1 MTSATRLWRRET
13 WGRWVWLAAL
23 LLWLGA
29 AGAAQ
34 ARTVLDLDTSQQP
47 VLLKDWGDLWLD
59 TTGQRTAVQV
69 KTDPA
74 IPWQPT
80 SSGQIHPLRSGHALW
95 IRFTIPPAPD
105 AERWYLEV
113 PAPSVNRVTLY
124 TEDSAGQ
131 WLAQYAGDTLPVAKW
146 PVPHR
151 HPLLPVALSAEVPTS
166 YLLRVENAT
175 GFSAPLRF
183 ISESTLSRSEQRVS
197 LLLGIYFGLAGLAVV
212 LSVLS
217 AASLRDSAY
226 ALYAPAVA
234 AMALTQAAVT
244 GIGGLHL
251 WPDLA
256 VWNDVSVALLPPLT
270 AGMIL
275 LFIAAAVS
283 LDERSVRL
291 HRIILALTLLCFV
304 GAAST
309 LLLPLD
315 DRQRLA
321 QPAVG
326 LAQVV
331 GLYVLFWAWRRGDRY
346 AIWLFAG
353 FLPVA
358 LMATLPILR
367 SQGLLAQ
374 NALTL
379 HGMQVAHGLELP
391 LVLVVLMLRSQ
402 QLRENTRR
410 IRGLDR
416 IDPATGLINEGVFT
430 TRLARMIARSH
441 RLRHQSAVLLV
452 DVTNIDVLQ
461 RDFGRPSAQEL
472 PLRLAGRLLT
482 TAREI
487 DSVARL
493 SDLRFGLLV
502 EGPLTPKEAEG
513 IGPRVVARCLMPFDD
528 KPRGWVAQ
536 VRIASALVP
545 MDGSNAEAVLTHLS
559 AILAAVPDGSRRAVY
574 TLGEARAHSTPPEL
588 NGDTRQEDWN
598 D

>member
-1 MTSATRLWRRET
+1 MTTPTTRQWRGQ
-13 WGRWVWLAAL
+13 WGSWVWRAALAL
-23 LLWLGA
+23 LLCL
-29 AGAAQ
+29 AGPASS
-34 ARTVLDLDTSQQP
+34 RTVLDLDTTHQP
-47 VLLKDWGDLWLD
+47 VLLHDWGDYWLD
-59 TTGQRTAVQV
+59 TTGQRTAPQV
-69 KTDPA
+69 RADTALD
-74 IPWQPT
+74 WQPT
-80 SSGQIHPLRSGHALW
+80 HTGLIHPMRSGQALW

-105 AERWYLEV
+105 SERWYLEV
-113 PAPSVNRVTLY
+113 PAPSVNRATLF

-131 WLAQYAGDTLPVAKW
+131 WIPQIAGDTLPVASW

-151 HPLLPVALSAEVPTS
+151 HPLLPVALSAEVPTH

-183 ISESTLSRSEQRVS
+183 VSESALSRDEQRVS
-197 LLLGIYFGLAGLAVV
+197 LLLGIYFGLTGLAVV
-212 LSVLS
+212 LSALS
-217 AASLRDSAY
+217 AASLRDPAY

-234 AMALTQAAVT
+234 VMALTQAAIT

-251 WPDLA
+251 WPRWA
-256 VWNDVSVALLPPLT
+256 VWNDLSVALLPPLT
-270 AGMIL
+270 AGLML

-283 LDERSVRL
+283 LSERSARL
-291 HRIILALTLLCFV
+291 HRILLALAALCAL
-304 GAAST
+304 GAVST
-309 LLLPLD
+309 ALLPLD

-321 QPAVG
+321 QPAIA
-326 LAQVV
+326 LAQLV
-331 GLYVLFWAWRRGDRY
+331 GLYVLFWAWRRGDRH

-353 FLPVA
+353 ILPVA

-367 SQGLLAQ
+367 SQGVLAQ
-374 NALTL
+374 SALTL
-379 HGMQVAHGLELP
+379 HGMQFAHGLELP
-391 LVLVVLMLRSQ
+391 VVLVVLMLRSQ
-402 QLRENTRR
+402 QLRENMRR

-452 DVTNIDVLQ
+452 DVTNIDALQ

-528 KPRGWVAQ
+528 KPGGWVAQ

-545 MDGSNAEAVLTHLS
+545 LDGSNAEAVLTHLG
-559 AILAAVPDGSRRAVY
+559 AILATAPEGSRRAVY
-574 TLGEARAHSTPPEL
+574 TLGEARAQSAPPEL
-588 NGDTRQEDWN
+588 NGDTRQDNW
-598 D
+598 DD

>member
-1 MTSATRLWRRET
+1 MTTATRLRRRET
-13 WGRWVWLAAL
+13 GGPWVWLAAFIL
-23 LLWLGA
+23 ALGM
-29 AGAAQ
+29 AGAAS
-34 ARTVLDLDTSQQP
+34 ARTVLDLDTTQQP
-47 VLLKDWGDLWLD
+47 VLLQDWGDLWLD

-69 KTDPA
+69 RADPA
-74 IPWQPT
+74 IEWQPT
-80 SSGQIHPLRSGHALW
+80 RPGQIHPLRSGQALW
-95 IRFTIPPAPD
+95 VRFTIPPAPD

-131 WLAQYAGDTLPVAKW
+131 WVAQYAGDMLPVAKW

-151 HPLLPVALSAEVPTS
+151 HPLLPVALSAEVPTH

-183 ISESTLSRSEQRVS
+183 ISESALSRTEQRVS
-197 LLLGIYFGLAGLAVV
+197 LLLGIYFGLTGLAVV

-217 AASLRDSAY
+217 AVSLRDSAY

-234 AMALTQAAVT
+234 AMAFTQAAIT

-251 WPDLA
+251 WPNQA
-256 VWNDVSVALLPPLT
+256 GWNDVSVALLPPLT
-270 AGMIL
+270 AGLML

-283 LDERSVRL
+283 LDERSARL
-291 HRIILALTLLCFV
+291 HRIVLALALLCFA

-309 LLLPLD
+309 PLLPLD
-315 DRQRLA
+315 DRQQLA
-321 QPAVG
+321 QPSVG

-331 GLYVLFWAWRRGDRY
+331 GLYVMFWAWRRGDRH

-353 FLPVA
+353 ILPVA

-367 SQGLLAQ
+367 SQGVLAQ
-374 NALTL
+374 SALTL
-379 HGMQVAHGLELP
+379 HGMQIAHGLELP
-391 LVLVVLMLRSQ
+391 VVLVVLMLRSQ

-452 DVTNIDVLQ
+452 DVTNIDSLQ

-513 IGPRVVARCLMPFDD
+513 IAPRVVARCLMPFDD
-528 KPRGWVAQ
+528 KPSGWVAQ

-545 MDGSNAEAVLTHLS
+545 MDGSNAEAVLTHLG
-559 AILAAVPDGSRRAVY
+559 AILAAVPEGSRRAVF
-574 TLGEARAHSTPPEL
+574 TLGEARAQLAQAAL
-588 NGDTRQEDWN
+588 NGDTRQGDWS

>member
-23 LLWLGA
+23 ILWLSA
-29 AGAAQ
+29 VGAAQ

-80 SSGQIHPLRSGHALW
+80 RSGQIHPLRSGHALW

-275 LFIAAAVS
+275 LFTAAAVS

-574 TLGEARAHSTPPEL
+574 TLGEARAQSAPPDL